1 LGSLSRFHR
10 IADINQKKPSKSFQS
25 SGLQS
30 PLPCANQ
37 NKSISLHGH
46 CDEDFFSLTFYY
58 FRNNFAL
65 RFKAFHLRTSKLFGD
80 EEPMDIPTKITPCP
94 IVEAIVE
101 LRFEADLPDEA
112 VFGVIYSSFR
122 NETGEIEKLP
132 ILQLPEALRSTDP
145 NLIYKPHYRLRKGE
159 YTVQIGPKVF
169 SFANIEE
176 YVGWNTFSTEI
187 GNRFEKLFKLGII
200 KSIGRFGLRYINL
213 FSEMNIYEKST
224 LKIHL
229 GESNQYGNQI
239 NLTMAMPMG
248 GFLSKLVMVNNAEV
262 KLQSREGTVKG
273 SLIDID
279 VALEKPVK
287 IKKVREI
294 VEQAHNEEKKLFFSL
309 LNPDFLETLN
319 PEY

>member
-1 LGSLSRFHR
+1 
-10 IADINQKKPSKSFQS
+10 
-25 SGLQS
+25 
-30 PLPCANQ
+30 
-37 NKSISLHGH
+37 
-46 CDEDFFSLTFYY
+46 
-58 FRNNFAL
+58 
-65 RFKAFHLRTSKLFGD
+65 
-80 EEPMDIPTKITPCP
+80 
-94 IVEAIVE
+94 
-101 LRFEADLPDEA
+101 

-213 FSEMNIYEKST
+213 FSDMNIYEKST

-248 GFLSKLVMVNNAEV
+248 GFLSKLVMVN
-262 KLQSREGTVKG
+262 GITG
-273 SLIDID
+273 G
-279 VALEKPVK
+279 ALERFLLDLFLKHPEVLMSTLGALRSIIKPSDNGGVAYRN
-287 IKKVREI
+287 I
-294 VEQAHNEEKKLFFSL
+294 H
-309 LNPDFLETLN
+309 
-319 PEY
+319 